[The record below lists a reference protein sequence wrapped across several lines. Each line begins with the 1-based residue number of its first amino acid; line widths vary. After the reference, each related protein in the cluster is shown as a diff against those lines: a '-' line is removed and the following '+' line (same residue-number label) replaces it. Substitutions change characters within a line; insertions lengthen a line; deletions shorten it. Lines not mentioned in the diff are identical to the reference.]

1 MGRQRMGLTTR
12 VFAGM
17 VLGVVFGLVAP
28 GAVDAVNIVGE
39 LFLNAIQMVVVLLIL
54 FCVTLGVA
62 ELGDTRAV
70 GKVGVAILLFASVTN
85 LLSTLAGIFAG
96 LVTNPAAGVTL
107 PEPARVAAPIAPSWK
122 EIALSIVPAN
132 LIDALIKANVLGV
145 MFFSI
150 LLGVALV
157 MIGKKAQPVLEL
169 LRSGSEAIIAMVGMI
184 IRFAPYAVFTL
195 TAYTV
200 AKFGS
205 LVLTAMVKLLLV
217 IWVGTFL
224 FVVAY
229 AVVVNLLVLRR
240 NPVTFFKSLGAAS
253 MMALATCSSM
263 ATMPVNVENT
273 TRLGVPR
280 ETATMV
286 IAAGMTMING
296 GSSFYK
302 AIGVVFV
309 ATLYGVRLSG
319 TQLLVVAA
327 LSAFLITAGVPAAG
341 TLAISVALTAL
352 GIPIQ
357 GIALLMAIDR
367 LRDMASTWGNVVIHS
382 LGACTI
388 HLVTSGSKMG
398 RAHISNIQDLG

>member
-1 MGRQRMGLTTR
+1 MGRRRMGLTAR

-17 VLGVVFGLVAP
+17 ILGVVFGLVAP
-28 GAVDAVNIVGE
+28 GAVDAANIVGE

-62 ELGDTRAV
+62 ELGDIRAV
-70 GKVGVAILLFASVTN
+70 GKVGAATLLFAAVTN
-85 LLSTLAGIFAG
+85 LLSSLAGVFAG
-96 LVTNPAAGVTL
+96 LATNPAVGITV
-107 PEPARVAAPIAPSWK
+107 PEQVKVAAPIVPSWK
-122 EIALSIVPAN
+122 EIVLSIVPAN
-132 LIDALIKANVLGV
+132 LMDALLKANVLGI

-150 LLGVALV
+150 FLGVALV
-157 MIGKKAQPVLEL
+157 AIGKKAQPILEL
-169 LRSGSEAIIAMVGMI
+169 LRSGSEAITAMVRMI

-195 TAYTV
+195 MAYTV
-200 AKFGS
+200 SRFGS
-205 LVLTAMVKLLLV
+205 VVLTAMVKLLLV

-224 FVVAY
+224 FVVTY
-229 AVVVNLLVLRR
+229 AVLVNLLILRQS
-240 NPVTFFKSLGAAS
+240 PVRFFKSLGEAS

-286 IAAGMTMING
+286 IGAGMAMING

-302 AIGVVFV
+302 AIGAVFI
-309 ATLYGVRLSG
+309 ATLYGVSLSG
-319 TQLLVVAA
+319 TQLVVVTA

-341 TLAISVALTAL
+341 TLAISVVLTAL

-367 LRDMASTWGNVVIHS
+367 LRDMVSTWGNVVIHS
-382 LGACTI
+382 LGACAV
-388 HLVTSGSKMG
+388 HSVTSGSKTVG
-398 RAHISNIQDLG
+398 SCIQDAPA